1 LAAVSVVSGLSRI
14 VASVVSGFSRI
25 VPSVVSGF
33 SRTLI
38 PAASCSKSLLISL
51 SVVSLCLTTLSAQSP
66 GDYAIGASDVLTI
79 QVFDQPDL
87 GGKYAVEADGTFSFP
102 LIGRVKA
109 GGLSLRVFETQLKK
123 RLVDDGYFRNPQV
136 TVAVEQYR
144 SQRVFVMGEVR
155 APGPVPLTGGM
166 TLIEAL
172 SRAGSTLP
180 SSSGEVAIVR
190 APQGA
195 KGPVLPEQ
203 GGSEILRAS
212 IRDLEAGKMKQNVE
226 LHDGDTIFIPR
237 AESVYVFGQVKNPG
251 AYSIQKD
258 TTVLQALSLG
268 GGLTENGAMNRIRI
282 VRIVNGE
289 KKEVKVKL
297 TDLVQP
303 GDTIIVPERYF

>member
-1 LAAVSVVSGLSRI
+1 MTTPDL
-14 VASVVSGFSRI
+14 
-25 VPSVVSGF
+25 
-33 SRTLI
+33 LI
-38 PAASCSKSLLISL
+38 SCSKTLLISL
-51 SVVSLCLTTLSAQSP
+51 AVLALGGRTLSAQSA
-66 GDYAIGASDVLTI
+66 GDYAIGASDVLAI

-87 GGKYAVEADGTFSFP
+87 GGRYTVEADGTFSFP

-109 GGLSLRVFETQLKK
+109 GGISLRAFETQLKK
-123 RLVDDGYFRNPQV
+123 RLIDEGYFRNPQV

-155 APGPVPLTGGM
+155 APGPVALTGGM

-212 IRDLEAGKMKQNVE
+212 IRDLEAGKMKQNIE
-226 LHDGDTIFIPR
+226 LQDGDTIFIPR

-297 TDLVQP
+297 TDLVKA